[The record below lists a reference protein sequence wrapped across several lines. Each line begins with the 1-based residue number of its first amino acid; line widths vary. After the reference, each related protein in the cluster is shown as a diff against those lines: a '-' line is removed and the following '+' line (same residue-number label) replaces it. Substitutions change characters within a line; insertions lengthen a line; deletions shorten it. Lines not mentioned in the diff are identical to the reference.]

1 MVAVAKK
8 LLLKS
13 DYLIWFYLIIWFQGQ
28 LLKMRRENKA
38 NFKQRGIQTA
48 LEEQKNNAE
57 VVCSCQCSQ
66 VRSNVQVVKNCFRCL
81 SEGKERFNIGN
92 IICYQSSSSYF
103 LSLLVQLANFAAP
116 SKFALQIQ
124 GSLCV
129 NIVVNLE
136 TKKNLSFEDL

>member
-13 DYLIWFYLIIWFQGQ
+13 DYLIWFYLIIWFQVQ

-57 VVCSCQCSQ
+57 VTTD
-66 VRSNVQVVKNCFRCL
+66 VVK
-81 SEGKERFNIGN
+81 
-92 IICYQSSSSYF
+92 
-103 LSLLVQLANFAAP
+103 
-116 SKFALQIQ
+116 
-124 GSLCV
+124 
-129 NIVVNLE
+129 
-136 TKKNLSFEDL
+136 